1 MWIAGAAVF
10 VGQTLGIL
18 ASLILLP
25 VLFWPLAHTPAT
37 SSIPSQVAVMT
48 LPNPIF
54 RRWVH
59 SREEDQGDIRVYRPI
74 TYAFPPARMP
84 RDGLE
89 FRQNGEFIR
98 YQPGPSDRSVPT
110 QGQWRTPTENVV
122 EVQFSEQSATP
133 YRLAIVECDGQ
144 ILKVRETQ

>member
-1 MWIAGAAVF
+1 
-10 VGQTLGIL
+10 
-18 ASLILLP
+18 
-25 VLFWPLAHTPAT
+25 
-37 SSIPSQVAVMT
+37 MT

-59 SREEDQGDIRVYRPI
+59 SREEDQGNIQVYRPI

-89 FRQNGEFIR
+89 FRQNGDFIR

-110 QGQWRTPTENVV
+110 QGRWHLQGDNRV
-122 EVQFSEQSATP
+122 EVQFSETGSSQQIT
-133 YRLAIVECDGQ
+133 IVECNEQ
-144 ILKVRETQ
+144 LLKLQGAQ